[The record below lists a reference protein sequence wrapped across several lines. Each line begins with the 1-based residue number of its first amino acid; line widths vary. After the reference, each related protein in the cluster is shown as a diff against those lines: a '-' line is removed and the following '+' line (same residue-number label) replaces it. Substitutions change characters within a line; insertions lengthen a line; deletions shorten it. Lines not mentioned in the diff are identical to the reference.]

1 MAGAAGQACAI
12 ESLARYKAWA
22 DQTLYAAL
30 ADMPTAQLAAPTR
43 IFAGSILRTL
53 HHVLLIDVVWK
64 AHLLGVPHAVT
75 DRNPQSAPPFAE
87 LRARQQAIDGWYARY
102 AATLPVDARA
112 ERIDFT
118 FIGGGEGQL
127 SRSDV
132 LQHVVNHTTYH
143 RGHITGMLWL
153 AGIRPPT
160 TDLPVYHRD
169 AT

>member
-1 MAGAAGQACAI
+1 MAAAAGQACAL
-12 ESLARYKAWA
+12 ESLVRYKAWA

-30 ADMPTAQLAAPTR
+30 VDVPVAQLEAPTR

-53 HHVLLIDVVWK
+53 HHVLLIDGVWQ
-64 AHLLGVPHAVT
+64 AHLLGRPHAVT
-75 DRNPQSAPPFAE
+75 DRNPESTPTFAD
-87 LRARQQAIDGWYARY
+87 LRAQQQAMDAWYARY
-102 AATLPVDARA
+102 AATLSADARA

-118 FIGGGEGQL
+118 FIGGGTGRL
-127 SRSDV
+127 RRSDI

-143 RGHITGMLWL
+143 RGHVTAMLWM

-160 TDLPVYHRD
+160 TDLPVYHRE